1 MGLVFSQHNSNP
13 QNQFGPKVVSLFLF
27 VATGE
32 LYTWGKGGPRL
43 GYESSSRKE
52 ILPRFVEGL
61 EEHRVGH
68 VACGRNHTLGKLM
81 SKELK
86 RAQRE
91 KSWGVGSEE

>member
-1 MGLVFSQHNSNP
+1 LS
-13 QNQFGPKVVSLFLF
+13 VV
-27 VATGE
+27 TGE

-61 EEHRVGH
+61 EEHRVVH

-81 SKELK
+81 TK
-86 RAQRE
+86 RFVP
-91 KSWGVGSEE
+91 KIVTVLPVEERSQNINVQSVK

>member
-1 MGLVFSQHNSNP
+1 MDLVFSQHNIP
-13 QNQFGPKVVSLFLF
+13 QNQFGPNVVSVFLS

-61 EEHRVGH
+61 EEHRVAH
-68 VACGRNHTLGKLM
+68 VACGRNHTLGKRMTLRLVP
-81 SKELK
+81 KVLTAFLE
-86 RAQRE
+86 AE
-91 KSWGVGSEE
+91 VF